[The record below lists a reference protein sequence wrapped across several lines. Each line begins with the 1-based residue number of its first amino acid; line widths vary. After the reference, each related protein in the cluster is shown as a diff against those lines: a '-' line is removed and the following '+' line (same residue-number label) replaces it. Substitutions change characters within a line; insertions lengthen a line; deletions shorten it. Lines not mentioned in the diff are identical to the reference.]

1 MKLLNLFLER
11 IVTVITHFKV
21 TKLRNNQTKKTAH
34 SFRQSTTEMER
45 GGAFIRGRSNNRC
58 LPNEPLT
65 IKIIKKGK

>member
-21 TKLRNNQTKKTAH
+21 TKLHNNQTKKKKTAH

-45 GGAFIRGRSNNRC
+45 GGPSFEADQ
-58 LPNEPLT
+58 T
-65 IKIIKKGK
+65 IDAYQMNL